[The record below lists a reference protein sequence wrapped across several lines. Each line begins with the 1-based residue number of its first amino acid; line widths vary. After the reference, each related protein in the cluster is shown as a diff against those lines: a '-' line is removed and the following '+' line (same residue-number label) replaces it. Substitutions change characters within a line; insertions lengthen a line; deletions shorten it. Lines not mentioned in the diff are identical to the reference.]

1 MQYSS
6 VVSSSCFTLSS
17 NGKEFL
23 AMSHHKWIFLIS
35 ITVLLLTGC
44 WDTINIEDRGFIVGS
59 AIDLAED
66 DPDDPIY
73 SITNQFV
80 LPQSFINPA
89 EQASDQKAFDNITGK
104 GRSVSRV
111 NEEMSANSSKT
122 PYFEHIKMLIIS
134 EELAK
139 QDGTFIY
146 LLDHY
151 LRDVI
156 IRCVTNLIVS
166 KGHAKEV
173 LGFQQ
178 PESDLPLI
186 NLMQILDISYD
197 ISAFFQ
203 PLVLGEVQERFIN
216 NRR

>member
-6 VVSSSCFTLSS
+6 VVSSSFLTLSS

-23 AMSHHKWIFLIS
+23 VMSEHKWIFLIS
-35 ITVLLLTGC
+35 ITVLLLTRF

-66 DPDDPIY
+66 DTDDPIY

-89 EQASDQKAFDNITGK
+89 EQASDQKAFENITGK

-122 PYFEHIKMLIIS
+122 PYFGHIKMLIIS
-134 EELAK
+134 EELA
-139 QDGTFIY
+139 
-146 LLDHY
+146 
-151 LRDVI
+151 
-156 IRCVTNLIVS
+156 
-166 KGHAKEV
+166 
-173 LGFQQ
+173 
-178 PESDLPLI
+178 
-186 NLMQILDISYD
+186 
-197 ISAFFQ
+197 
-203 PLVLGEVQERFIN
+203 
-216 NRR
+216 

>member
-1 MQYSS
+1 
-6 VVSSSCFTLSS
+6 
-17 NGKEFL
+17 
-23 AMSHHKWIFLIS
+23 S
-35 ITVLLLTGC
+35 ITVILLTGC

-104 GRSVSRV
+104 GRSVSRG

-122 PYFEHIKMLIIS
+122 HYYGDIKMLIIS

-139 QDGTFIY
+139 IDETLIS

-151 LRDVI
+151 
-156 IRCVTNLIVS
+156 IRSVKISHDKHHIVAIW
-166 KGHAKEV
+166 HAKE
-173 LGFQQ
+173 L
-178 PESDLPLI
+178 
-186 NLMQILDISYD
+186 
-197 ISAFFQ
+197 
-203 PLVLGEVQERFIN
+203 
-216 NRR
+216 

>member
-44 WDTINIEDRGFIVGS
+44 WDTINIDDRGFIVGS

-80 LPQSFINPA
+80 LPKSFKNPT
-89 EQASDQKAFDNITGK
+89 EQASYQKSIDKITGK
-104 GRSVSRV
+104 GRYVSRI
-111 NEEMSANSSKT
+111 NEEMSANISKT
-122 PYFEHIKMLIIS
+122 PYIEHIKMLIIS

-139 QDGTFIY
+139 QVGT
-146 LLDHY
+146 
-151 LRDVI
+151 
-156 IRCVTNLIVS
+156 
-166 KGHAKEV
+166 
-173 LGFQQ
+173 
-178 PESDLPLI
+178 LI
-186 NLMQILDISYD
+186 NLLEYYIRDVKI
-197 ISAFFQ
+197 
-203 PLVLGEVQERFIN
+203 R
-216 NRR
+216 